1 MAFPKF
7 TRIYVK
13 FSHLVLI
20 LLNNYNFL
28 AKLLC
33 FIQGILV
40 IKVFLTELT
49 S

>member
-33 FIQGILV
+33 FIQGIFGYQS
-40 IKVFLTELT
+40 FLN
-49 S
+49 